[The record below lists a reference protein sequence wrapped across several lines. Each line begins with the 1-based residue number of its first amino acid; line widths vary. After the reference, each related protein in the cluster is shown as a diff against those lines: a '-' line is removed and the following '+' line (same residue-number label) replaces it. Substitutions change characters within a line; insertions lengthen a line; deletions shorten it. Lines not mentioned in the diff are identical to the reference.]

1 MRFTSLAVVTILAL
15 AVAASAQRGGGNQKY
30 VSPTKEGVGVYK
42 NETRQL
48 YEQPM
53 STVGA
58 QDRLLVLGEGRIS
71 YKVKLASGE
80 VGFIEKAACVATG
93 KSKTYVFDNA
103 DVIGYLDNPTPVYI
117 IDADDPNSDPINLT
131 RSFKDALRVNVDQET
146 IERQTK

>member
-1 MRFTSLAVVTILAL
+1 MRFTKALFLAVLAL
-15 AVAASAQRGGGNQKY
+15 ALTVSAADKGNQKY
-30 VSPTKEGVGVYK
+30 VSPTKDATGVYK
-42 NETRQL
+42 NETRAL
-48 YEQPM
+48 YEQPIA
-53 STVGA
+53 TVGL
-58 QDRLLVLGEGRIS
+58 QDRLLVVGDGRTA

-80 VGFIEKAACVATG
+80 IGWVEKSSCVATG

-131 RSFKDALRVNVDQET
+131 RSFKEALRVNVDQET